1 MVWATLLATLAGG
14 VLGVGSTLLVDQVRW
29 QRDRRQ
35 QWERTRGEA
44 YADFLTE
51 LSKSYE
57 SLWALGR
64 GEYLED
70 QPRPAAAR
78 QILRTGGIYH
88 ARQRLVILAPLP
100 VQTACERVF
109 TDLKAVRD
117 IIASDEGP
125 ESRTFREADRAFR
138 ASLRDFHTQIRQD
151 LGISA
156 AGKVAEPASPR

>member
-1 MVWATLLATLAGG
+1 MVWTTLLATLAGA

-29 QRDRRQ
+29 QRDRHQR
-35 QWERTRGEA
+35 WERARGEA

-70 QPRPAAAR
+70 QSRPAAAR
-78 QILRTGGIYH
+78 QILRTGGVYH
-88 ARQRLVILAPLP
+88 ARQRLVILAPP
-100 VQTACERVF
+100 SVQAACERVF

-117 IIASDEGP
+117 IVGSDEGL
-125 ESRTFREADRAFR
+125 ESRNFGEVDAAFR
-138 ASLRDFHTQIRQD
+138 SSLRDFHNQIRRD
-151 LGISA
+151 LGISD
-156 AGKVAEPASPR
+156 AGKIAAPVSP